1 MLSARQNRRRV
12 RRLTLKACSDLRRE
26 RKPWT
31 SVYDGGG
38 SCVAKMVSTSL
49 SLVSSLTLVPSLV
62 TEKLS
67 STGTRLT
74 GGPEGGSSFAFGS
87 SASSSNNTIL
97 CLKTE
102 KEWAGSWL
110 GLKRWQ
116 NISPAAAWQN
126 RLTLGFDHHLL
137 YRVSSLKPLINLMFT
152 RGLRVFSRP
161 FVSRNTRFQPSVVL
175 SARLPQTTTTAVR
188 TMSSHGFGE
197 STVRPQP
204 DKVLQDIADYVHD
217 FQVSSDLAWETARLC
232 LIDTVGC
239 GLEGLRFP
247 ECNRLMGPVVPGT
260 VVPNGITL
268 NYSSRYIKLMIRK
281 VQKFLAQISSWT
293 LFGVPSTLGP

>member
-1 MLSARQNRRRV
+1 
-12 RRLTLKACSDLRRE
+12 
-26 RKPWT
+26 
-31 SVYDGGG
+31 
-38 SCVAKMVSTSL
+38 
-49 SLVSSLTLVPSLV
+49 
-62 TEKLS
+62 
-67 STGTRLT
+67 
-74 GGPEGGSSFAFGS
+74 
-87 SASSSNNTIL
+87 
-97 CLKTE
+97 
-102 KEWAGSWL
+102 
-110 GLKRWQ
+110 
-116 NISPAAAWQN
+116 
-126 RLTLGFDHHLL
+126 
-137 YRVSSLKPLINLMFT
+137 MFT

-281 VQKFLAQISSWT
+281 VQKFLARISSWT
-293 LFGVPSTLGP
+293 PFGVPSTLGP